1 MLPQIFHWFESRI
14 DAYPDTEPTPPK
26 SGLFPFIWSCL
37 DGLRGWLLAVIILTA
52 GIGVFEAYLFQMMG
66 KLVDWLTTLSPNEL
80 WSQKRYAL
88 LLMFGLI
95 AFSPL
100 WIFAQS
106 ALRFQTVQGN
116 FPMRLRWNFHRL
128 MLQQSLSFYQD
139 EFAGRVRGWRI
150 RARQGRPVHRLQW
163 HGGRGQLREEQDARL
178 GHDLRPRD
186 ARRAGICPSRKG
198 LSGIVLIAAC
208 ALWLCASGTFNQSP

>member
-1 MLPQIFHWFESRI
+1 MLSQIFHWFESRI
-14 DAYPDTEPTPPK
+14 DAYPDTQPTPPK

-37 DGLRGWLLAVIILTA
+37 DGLRGWLLAVVILTA

-66 KLVDWLTTLSPNEL
+66 KLVDWLTTLTPNEL
-80 WSQKRYAL
+80 WAQKHYAL

-100 WIFAQS
+100 WIFIQS

-139 EFAGRVRGWRI
+139 EFAGRVS
-150 RARQGRPVHRLQW
+150 AKVMQTALP
-163 HGGRGQLREEQDARL
+163 
-178 GHDLRPRD
+178 
-186 ARRAGICPSRKG
+186 
-198 LSGIVLIAAC
+198 C
-208 ALWLCASGTFNQSP
+208 ATRS

>member
-88 LLMFGLI
+88 LLC
-95 AFSPL
+95 
-100 WIFAQS
+100 S
-106 ALRFQTVQGN
+106 A
-116 FPMRLRWNFHRL
+116 
-128 MLQQSLSFYQD
+128 
-139 EFAGRVRGWRI
+139 
-150 RARQGRPVHRLQW
+150 
-163 HGGRGQLREEQDARL
+163 
-178 GHDLRPRD
+178 
-186 ARRAGICPSRKG
+186 
-198 LSGIVLIAAC
+198 
-208 ALWLCASGTFNQSP
+208 

>member
-139 EFAGRVRGWRI
+139 EFAGRVSAKVMQTALAVRDTIMICADMLVYVLVYFLTMGVI
-150 RARQGRPVHRLQW
+150 LASF
-163 HGGRGQLREEQDARL
+163 DAWL
-178 GHDLRPRD
+178 LLPF
-186 ARRAGICPSRKG
+186 
-198 LSGIVLIAAC
+198 VL
-208 ALWLCASGTFNQSP
+208 W